1 MKKTATILIML
12 AALLFMTN
20 GVAQVQLGLQAGA
33 NFGSFSMDPEISGV
47 DLGSRT
53 GLVIGGIFSYNF
65 SPMLALQVEPAY
77 VQKGGTMTLEETE
90 EGMRIKMVQA
100 LDAAYLDVPVY
111 LKVVLSD
118 GSVQPYLLGGMY
130 LAFLMGDAKLTV
142 DEVTI
147 DGVDYTSEFSDL
159 EEEVDAT
166 STDYGIG
173 VGGGVIFEVG
183 SVNLFVEALYNLG
196 LANIN
201 DDPDDDDTTVKLSGF
216 QIKGGV
222 MFPLN

>member
-1 MKKTATILIML
+1 MKKTAAVLIIL
-12 AALLFMTN
+12 AVLLFMTN
-20 GVAQVQLGLQAGA
+20 GIAQVQLGLQAGA
-33 NFGSFSMDPEISGV
+33 NFGNFNFDPEPDGFEVST
-47 DLGSRT
+47 RT

-77 VQKGGTMTLEETE
+77 VQKGGTTTSEETI
-90 EGMRIKMVQA
+90 EGMSIKIVGA
-100 LDAAYLDVPVY
+100 IDAAYIDVPVY
-111 LKVVLSD
+111 LKVVLAD

-130 LAFLMGDAKLTV
+130 LAFLMGDAILTV

-147 DGVDYTSEFSDL
+147 DGVDFTSEFSDL
-159 EEEVDAT
+159 EEEVDVT

-173 VGGGVIFEVG
+173 VGGGVIFGVG

-201 DDPDDDDTTVKLSGF
+201 NDPDDDTTVKLSGF

>member
-1 MKKTATILIML
+1 MKKRGTVLIML

-20 GVAQVQLGLQAGA
+20 GTAQVQLGLQAGA
-33 NFGSFSMDPEISGV
+33 NFGNFKFDPEPDGFVIST
-47 DLGSRT
+47 RT

-77 VQKGGTMTLEETE
+77 VQKGGTTTLEETE
-90 EGMRIKMVQA
+90 EGMSIKIVGA
-100 LDAAYLDVPVY
+100 TDAAYIDVPVY
-111 LKVVLSD
+111 LKVVLAD

-130 LAFLMGDAKLTV
+130 LAFLMGDAKFTV

-147 DGVDYTSEFSDL
+147 DGVDYTSEFSDLL

-173 VGGGVIFEVG
+173 VGGGVIFGVG

-201 DDPDDDDTTVKLSGF
+201 NDPDDDTTVKLSGF